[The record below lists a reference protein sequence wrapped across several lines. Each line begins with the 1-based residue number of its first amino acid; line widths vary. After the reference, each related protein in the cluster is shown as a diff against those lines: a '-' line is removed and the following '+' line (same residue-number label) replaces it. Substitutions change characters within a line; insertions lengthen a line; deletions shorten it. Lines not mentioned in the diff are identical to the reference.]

1 MNNLAKEKS
10 PYLLQH
16 AQNPV
21 NWYPWGKEALTLA
34 KGRDKPIFLS
44 IGYSTCHW
52 CHVMAHESFE
62 DAEIAGLMNETFVN
76 IKVDREERPDID
88 NVYMS
93 VCQKLTG
100 RGGWPL
106 TVILTP
112 DKRPFFAGTYFPKDS
127 RHGHIGMRQ
136 LINKIDFLWKNQ
148 RGDLLKTADEIM
160 AGLREYTEDDPG
172 WLAEI
177 SPLKKAY
184 EQIKANYDDSCGGFG
199 RAPKFPLP
207 GNLIFLMRYWRRFG
221 EANALVMVE
230 KTLQQMR
237 RGGIYDHVGFGFHR
251 YATDQAWLQPHFEK
265 MLYDQALLTMAYM
278 EAFQLTSK
286 SEYKRT
292 AKEILTYVLNNLL
305 SPEGGFYSAEDADS
319 EGAEGKFYLWRH
331 EELLQ
336 LLDKEDAE
344 IFLKIFAID
353 QDGNYR
359 DEATGRKTGSN
370 ILHTYKTLSQWAD
383 IFQTNENDLSG
394 RMDKCRRILFSARDK
409 RVRPR
414 LDDKILTDWNG
425 LMIAALASG
434 AVILNDHRYEAAA
447 CAAADFI
454 LDRMH
459 DPKGML
465 WHRFRDGEAAISAFL
480 DDYAFLIWGLIDLYE
495 TSLAVKYLQAAIALN
510 DYLLLHFWDS
520 KRGGFYFSSDEHEKL
535 LFNKKSII
543 DGSIPS
549 GNAVAALNLIRL
561 ARMTGS
567 AVLGNMAIMIGRSFS
582 STIKMASSAV
592 PLYLTALD
600 MITSPSVE
608 VVITGSPN
616 SKDTEDMI
624 RAVRRFLRPNM
635 VVLFIPDTKERME
648 IVQLAPF
655 TREMKLIGGKATA
668 YVCGGNSCR
677 KPTTDIDE
685 MVSFLESGKID

>member
-1 MNNLAKEKS
+1 MNKLAKEKS

-21 NWYPWGKEALTLA
+21 NWYPWGEEALTLA
-34 KGRDKPIFLS
+34 RYRNKPIFLS

-62 DAEIAGLMNETFVN
+62 DEVIAGLMNETFVN

-88 NVYMS
+88 NVYMN

-112 DKRPFFAGTYFPKDS
+112 DKRPFFAGTYFPRDS
-127 RHGHIGMRQ
+127 LHGHIGMRQ

-160 AGLREYTEDDPG
+160 TGLREHTKDDPE

-184 EQIKANYDDSCGGFG
+184 EQIKANHDDSFGGFG

-221 EANALVMVE
+221 ETDALIMVE

-237 RGGIYDHVGFGFHR
+237 RGGIYDHLGFGFHR

-265 MLYDQALLTMAYM
+265 MLYDQALLAMAYM
-278 EAFQLTSK
+278 EAFQRTSK
-286 SEYKRT
+286 SEYERT
-292 AKEILTYVLNNLL
+292 AKEIFTYVLNNLI

-319 EGAEGKFYLWRH
+319 EGVEGKFYLWLH

-344 IFLKIFAID
+344 VFLKIFAID

-370 ILHTYKTLSQWAD
+370 ILHTYKSLPEWAD
-383 IFQTNENDLSG
+383 IFKTNENDLSG
-394 RMDKCRRILFSARDK
+394 RLEKCRQILFSAREK

-414 LDDKILTDWNG
+414 RDDKILTDWNG
-425 LMIAALASG
+425 LMISALARG

-454 LDRMH
+454 LEAMRDHQGR
-459 DPKGML
+459 L
-465 WHRFRDGEAAISAFL
+465 THRFRDGEAAISAFL
-480 DDYAFLIWGLIDLYE
+480 DDYAFLIWALLDLYE
-495 TSLAVKYLQAAIALN
+495 ASFAVKYLQSAIALN
-510 DYLLLHFWDS
+510 DYLLEHFWDA
-520 KRGGFYFSSDEHEKL
+520 KKGGFYFSSDEHEKL
-535 LFNKKSII
+535 LFNKKSIM
-543 DGSIPS
+543 DGAIPS
-549 GNAVAALNLIRL
+549 GNSIAAVNLIRL

-567 AVLGNMAIMIGRSFS
+567 TVLGNMAIKIGRAFS
-582 STIKMASSAV
+582 STIKMASSSV

-608 VVITGSPN
+608 VVITGSWN
-616 SKDTEDMI
+616 SKDTENLI
-624 RAVRRFLRPNM
+624 RAARRFLQPNM
-635 VVLFIPDTKERME
+635 VVLFVPDTKERSE
-648 IVQLAPF
+648 IVKLAPF
-655 TREMKLIGGKATA
+655 TQEMKSIGGKATA
-668 YVCGGNSCR
+668 YVCSVNSCR
-677 KPTTDIDE
+677 KPTADIAE
-685 MVSFLESGKID
+685 MESFLESGKTD